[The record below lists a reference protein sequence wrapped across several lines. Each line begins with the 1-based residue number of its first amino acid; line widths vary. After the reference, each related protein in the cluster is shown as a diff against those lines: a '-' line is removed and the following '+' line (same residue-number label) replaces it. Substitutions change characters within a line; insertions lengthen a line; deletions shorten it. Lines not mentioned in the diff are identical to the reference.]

1 MLRKLRRL
9 SQFLLRLALVCLALS
24 VVVFLVSTPSQL
36 TPRQK
41 GDTLI
46 SVSLAL
52 LYYVCMGVPC
62 KTGLPLTLHTANEV
76 CGVCSQGCYILILVA
91 MKCVVCVVCA
101 GQGCYILI
109 LVAMKC
115 VVCAVRAVTNFGCSC
130 VPA

>member
-1 MLRKLRRL
+1 MYVWEFPARQDFL
-9 SQFLLRLALVCLALS
+9 SHYILLM
-24 VVVFLVSTPSQL
+24 
-36 TPRQK
+36 K
-41 GDTLI
+41 
-46 SVSLAL
+46 
-52 LYYVCMGVPC
+52 
-62 KTGLPLTLHTANEV
+62 

>member
-46 SVSLAL
+46 SLIS
-52 LYYVCMGVPC
+52 
-62 KTGLPLTLHTANEV
+62 T
-76 CGVCSQGCYILILVA
+76 LILC
-91 MKCVVCVVCA
+91 MYGSSLQDRTSSHTTYC
-101 GQGCYILI
+101 
-109 LVAMKC
+109 
-115 VVCAVRAVTNFGCSC
+115 
-130 VPA
+130 